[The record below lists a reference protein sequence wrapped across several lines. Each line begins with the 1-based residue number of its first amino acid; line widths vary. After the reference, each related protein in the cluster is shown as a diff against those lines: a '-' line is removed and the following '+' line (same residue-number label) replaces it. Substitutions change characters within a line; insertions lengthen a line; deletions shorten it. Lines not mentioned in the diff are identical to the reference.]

1 MFDKP
6 EVEVQ
11 ERTIAMGAG
20 HWLKR
25 YAVIQNGH
33 VKALFIQREEAKHLM
48 QGIIWSWEEQE

>member
-1 MFDKP
+1 MFDRP

-25 YAVIQNGH
+25 YAVVQNGRTNAFF
-33 VKALFIQREEAKHLM
+33 VKREEAEHFM
-48 QGIIWSWEEQE
+48 QHIIWSWEEQE